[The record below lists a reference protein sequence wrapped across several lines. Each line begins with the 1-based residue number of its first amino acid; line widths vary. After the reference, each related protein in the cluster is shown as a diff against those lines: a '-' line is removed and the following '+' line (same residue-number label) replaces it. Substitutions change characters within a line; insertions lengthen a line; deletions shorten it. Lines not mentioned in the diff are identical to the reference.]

1 VAALTSDE
9 LALLIQWF
17 ETVELSA
24 SPLRAAQG
32 AEIRK
37 PEAWRQQVLWDIRF
51 GPGGLYW
58 ETAVGEVRWL
68 AKRIGPPDVQAVAHT
83 DELAEQQGRPL

>member
-1 VAALTSDE
+1 VGLRAGAPHLVVRDGRAVS
-9 LALLIQWF
+9 LA
-17 ETVELSA
+17 
-24 SPLRAAQG
+24 LRAAQG

-37 PEAWRQQVLWDIRF
+37 PEAWRQQVLWDMRF

>member
-1 VAALTSDE
+1 MASLTPEE
-9 LALLIQWF
+9 LAQLVAWF
-17 ETVELSA
+17 ETAELPA
-24 SPLRAAQG
+24 SPFRAAQG

-58 ETAVGEVRWL
+58 ETAVGELRWL